1 MQGQSG
7 ERHEGETIFEDA
19 GLLGEFL
26 EHFVITVKADQM
38 IRSPWNLCCVFL
50 RFQWLHKESCGQGY
64 VCYALAL
71 LCEDFFVHALDII
84 VEKLGLPPDV
94 AGATF
99 MAAGSSAP
107 ELFVSA
113 AGVFITHD
121 PVGVGACAGSTMFNT
136 M

>member
-1 MQGQSG
+1 M
-7 ERHEGETIFEDA
+7 
-19 GLLGEFL
+19 
-26 EHFVITVKADQM
+26 
-38 IRSPWNLCCVFL
+38 L
-50 RFQWLHKESCGQGY
+50 RFPPIPVKESCGQGY

>member
-1 MQGQSG
+1 
-7 ERHEGETIFEDA
+7 
-19 GLLGEFL
+19 
-26 EHFVITVKADQM
+26 
-38 IRSPWNLCCVFL
+38 
-50 RFQWLHKESCGQGY
+50 

-71 LCEDFFVHALDII
+71 LCEDFFVHALVSHHDIAGIWVAFFRECQQYRCGQDII